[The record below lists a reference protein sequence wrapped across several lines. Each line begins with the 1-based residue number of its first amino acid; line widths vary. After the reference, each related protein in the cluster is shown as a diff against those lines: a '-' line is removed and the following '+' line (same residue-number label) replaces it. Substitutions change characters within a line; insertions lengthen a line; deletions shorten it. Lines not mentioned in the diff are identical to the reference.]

1 MNVFEMISLFIQYCA
16 AEAGLADGTLEAYER
31 DLTDFARVLK
41 LESASDLGRVE
52 TTDMVRYVDRC
63 RSRKLAAR
71 TIARRLSAIR
81 MFYRFLRQEGYVET
95 DPTEAFESPK
105 QHKSLPEVMSVEEV
119 ERLLDQ
125 PDTETPLGLRD
136 RAALELLYAT
146 GARASEL
153 CRLNVGDV
161 NFDYEFVRLF
171 GKRSK
176 ERMVPVGRRAL
187 DSLYDYRER
196 GRSELVRDKSE
207 SALLLKPTGRRMDRV
222 ALWKAVQKHAKAA
235 GLPKVH
241 PHTLRHSFATHLL
254 SGGAD
259 LRAVQVLLG
268 HSDISTTEIYTHV
281 DQDRLRSVHEK
292 FHPRG

>member
-1 MNVFEMISLFIQYCA
+1 MIALFIQYCA
-16 AEAGLADGTLEAYER
+16 AEAGLADATLEAYER
-31 DLTDFARVLK
+31 DLSDFVRALK
-41 LESASDLGRVE
+41 LENAAQLEGVE
-52 TTDMVRYVDRC
+52 STDMVRYVDRC
-63 RSRKLAAR
+63 RGSNLAAR
-71 TIARRLSAIR
+71 TIVRRLSAIR
-81 MFYRFLRQEGYVET
+81 MFYRFLRQEGYLES
-95 DPTEAFESPK
+95 DPTETFESPK
-105 QHKSLPEVMSVEEV
+105 LRKSLPDVLTVQEV
-119 ERLLDQ
+119 ERLLEQ
-125 PDTETPLGLRD
+125 PDPGQPLGLRD

-161 NFDYEFVRLF
+161 NFDYEFVRLY

-187 DSLYDYRER
+187 DALYDYRER
-196 GRSELVRDKSE
+196 GRPELLRDKSQ
-207 SALLLKPTGRRMDRV
+207 SALLLSRTGRRLGRGG
-222 ALWKAVQKHAKAA
+222 LWAAVQKHSRAA
-235 GLPKVH
+235 GLPNVH

-281 DQDRLRSVHEK
+281 DQDRLRSVHKK